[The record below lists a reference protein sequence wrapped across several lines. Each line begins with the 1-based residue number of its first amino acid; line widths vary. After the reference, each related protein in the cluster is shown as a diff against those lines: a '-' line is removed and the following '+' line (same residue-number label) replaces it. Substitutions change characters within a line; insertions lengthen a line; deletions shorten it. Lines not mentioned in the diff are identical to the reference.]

1 VSRRDSARRSR
12 QSCRELPAGSLC
24 SPEPETI
31 AILKTSLLLQ
41 GLFMNHEHAHQLL
54 GASDPRMAELIT
66 RSRRYDIA
74 PAVSIRPFDA
84 LAESIAYQQ
93 LNGKAAAIIWN
104 RVRALYPK
112 RKWLDPARILAT
124 RDDALRAAG
133 LSRAKI
139 TGLKDLAAK
148 TIDGTVPSGRALM
161 RMTDD
166 EIIARLTAVRGIG
179 RWTVEM
185 LLLFDLGRP
194 DVWPVDDYGVRKGFA
209 KTFGRRKLPKP
220 KQLIKIGEKWRP
232 YRSVAAWYFWRALDA
247 PESYKVKKV
256 PTA

>member
-1 VSRRDSARRSR
+1 
-12 QSCRELPAGSLC
+12 
-24 SPEPETI
+24 
-31 AILKTSLLLQ
+31 
-41 GLFMNHEHAHQLL
+41 
-54 GASDPRMAELIT
+54 MAELIA
-66 RSRRYDIA
+66 RSRRYNIT

-93 LNGKAAAIIWN
+93 LSGKAAATIFG

-112 RKWLDPARILAT
+112 RKWLDPEQLLAT
-124 RDDALRAAG
+124 PDETLRAAG
-133 LSRAKI
+133 LSRAK
-139 TGLKDLAAK
+139 TAALKDLAAK
-148 TIDGTVPSGRALM
+148 TIDGTVPAGRALI

-209 KTFGRRKLPKP
+209 KTFGRRKLPTP
-220 KQLIKIGEKWRP
+220 KQLMKFGEKWRP

-247 PESYKVKKV
+247 PDKANRFDSKEVGAIDVNAATRGHPERSRRIPWHV
-256 PTA
+256 P

>member
-1 VSRRDSARRSR
+1 MDHDQAHRHLSAS
-12 QSCRELPAGSLC
+12 
-24 SPEPETI
+24 
-31 AILKTSLLLQ
+31 
-41 GLFMNHEHAHQLL
+41 H
-54 GASDPRMAELIT
+54 PRMAELIAN
-66 RSRRYDIA
+66 SCRYNVA

-93 LNGKAAAIIWN
+93 LNGKAAAAIWN

-124 RDDALRAAG
+124 PDETLRAAG

-139 TGLKDLAAK
+139 AAIKDLAAK
-148 TIDGTVPSGRALM
+148 TIDGTVPSGRALL
-161 RMTDD
+161 RMSDD
-166 EIIARLTAVRGIG
+166 EIVARLTTVRGIG

-209 KTFGRRKLPKP
+209 KTFGRRKLPTP
-220 KQLIKIGEKWRP
+220 KQLIKIGDKWRP
-232 YRSVAAWYFWRALDA
+232 YRSVAAWYFWRALDQ
-247 PESYKVKKV
+247 PEKLQS
-256 PTA
+256 